1 MKTKKKI
8 ILIVV
13 GVLVALAI
21 VGFSLNQTSKN
32 LVSVQT
38 GKVVKQDISSYVTAS
53 GEVRPKTFANI
64 GANAF
69 GRITRLFVKEG
80 DKVKRGQTLAQLEN
94 VQPAADL
101 AAMRA
106 QLSSNETDA
115 TAAEANLNTSLAQL
129 NSSKADLERTK
140 LEFDRAQGL

>member
-8 ILIVV
+8 IFIIV
-13 GVLVALAI
+13 GVVVALVI
-21 VGFSLNQTSKN
+21 VGFSVNQTSKN

-53 GEVRPKTFANI
+53 GEIKPKTFANI

-80 DKVKRGQTLAQLEN
+80 DKVKRGHVLAQQDN
-94 VQPAADL
+94 VQAGADL
-101 AAMRA
+101 APMRS
-106 QLSSNETDA
+106 QLESNVTEA
-115 TAAEANLNTSLAQL
+115 TAA
-129 NSSKADLERTK
+129 
-140 LEFDRAQGL
+140 